1 MMTNRYR
8 LFNAALLGT
17 AIAAAG
23 VCAQEYPSKPIRM
36 IVPFAPGGHAGSR
49 RRFWCWGGDGVRP
62 SGLWHCMRQRFA
74 IALFAAC
81 SLVAPLA
88 CSQEYPSKPIRM
100 IVPFAPGG
108 GTDIV
113 ARTLAQ
119 KMTEQFKQTVIVDN
133 RAGGGGTIGVETAVR
148 ATPDGY
154 TVIMMSGSYATNA
167 AMFKTSFDPAND
179 ILPMALVGDTAFIIV
194 LHPNV
199 PIKSVAELVAYSKA
213 KPGAINY
220 ASSGTGGIAHLSG
233 ELFDLLAGTKMT
245 HIAYKGTGPAMND
258 LLGGQVQLLFGSA
271 PSTVPLVKANRLRAL
286 AVTTLKRMSAL
297 PELPTIDE
305 AGVKGYEVVLWY
317 GVLGPKALPKH
328 VVERWNSGVRSATK
342 LPDLRERLLSEGFA
356 IDDSPPAVFQA
367 LLRRDVAKWQKV
379 VKDAKIPPIQ

>member
-1 MMTNRYR
+1 MMRNRLR
-8 LFNAALLGT
+8 LLTTVLLGVALT
-17 AIAAAG
+17 ASAAN
-23 VCAQEYPSKPIRM
+23 AQEYPTKP
-36 IVPFAPGGHAGSR
+36 V
-49 RRFWCWGGDGVRP
+49 
-62 SGLWHCMRQRFA
+62 
-74 IALFAAC
+74 
-81 SLVAPLA
+81 
-88 CSQEYPSKPIRM
+88 RM

-113 ARTLAQ
+113 ARLLAQ
-119 KMTEQFKQTVIVDN
+119 KMAELFKQTVIVDN

-179 ILPMALVGDTAFIIV
+179 IFPMALVGDTAFIIV
-194 LHPNV
+194 LHPGV

-213 KPGAINY
+213 KPGGINY

-317 GVLGPKALPKH
+317 GVLGPKGLSKQI
-328 VVERWNSGVRSATK
+328 VERWNSGVRRATK